1 MDYTYTLQPGTKAVA
16 QQVNKNFDDA
26 KQAIDTLEVDVA
38 NIETQLTGGFVLP
51 DGAVDFTRLQSYET
65 YVVSNATNATT
76 IVVTAVAHSFLTGDK
91 VYISGV
97 GGNTAANGTFT
108 ITKLGTDTFS
118 LDGSVGNGAF
128 SSNGSVVIYPSADK
142 NLVNKAYVDAGHF
155 GICSTAAAT
164 AAKVVSIPSMTLTD
178 GVHFYCKFTNANT
191 SSTITLNVNSKG
203 DWDIYDLKGNQI
215 TGTYCS
221 NAANETCLFKLDK
234 TNSRFILVTAPFWQS
249 RMAMPSGSYIDLTL
263 GASDTS
269 YTAPANGWIYWAKV
283 AGGDWFYINARV
295 LKKV

>member
-97 GGNTAANGTFT
+97 GGNTAANGVFT
-108 ITKLGTDTFS
+108 ITKIGDDTFS

-142 NLVNKAYVDAGHF
+142 NLVNKAYVDNKHLPDTIVALGTV
-155 GICSTAAAT
+155 STGT
-164 AAKVVSIPSMTLTD
+164 TTLTAD
-178 GVHFYCKFTNANT
+178 KFHTVTFSGASTIALPTGLTSGVHYNCSLLVTM
-191 SSTITLNVNSKG
+191 SSIVTITQPTVTWAYGATPALTSTSVK
-203 DWDIYDLKGNQI
+203 YRI
-215 TGTYCS
+215 TYETIDGGTTWYGYW
-221 NAANETCLFKLDK
+221 T
-234 TNSRFILVTAPFWQS
+234 Q
-249 RMAMPSGSYIDLTL
+249 L
-263 GASDTS
+263 GA
-269 YTAPANGWIYWAKV
+269 
-283 AGGDWFYINARV
+283 
-295 LKKV
+295 